1 MVTVS
6 PPLDSDDKYVHGL
19 SDGVVHHIRVS
30 IRNEF
35 CWCQNNYILV
45 IPPKR
50 MLEPVD
56 RETGKLLRERVD
68 ASELERHVDAFDGT
82 ERISGT
88 DDERE
93 ASKYVVETLEEYG
106 CEAELVE
113 FEGYISVPEDARVDV
128 TTPTSQTFDE
138 AITSSFGA
146 STPPSGISGEVVRID
161 DVTEETVA
169 TVDLEGKIA
178 FTAGLPTPEPIQLLE
193 KADVAAVIYQSL
205 NPDHLHEMIVT
216 PVWGTPTLGDKS
228 EFPDV
233 PVAQITHDAGD
244 WLHARCSEGPV
255 EATVTTQVTT
265 EITTLPCP
273 VGRIE
278 GTKSDRYMVIGNHID
293 SWYEGITDNA
303 TAMAA
308 TLQLA
313 RIFAK
318 KPPDRGLVFGFWPAH
333 STGRYAGST
342 WWADQEWL
350 DLRENGVAYYHLDLN
365 GLKGA
370 DGLWHQEMAEL
381 GDEHLDV
388 LETAGDLPMLET
400 VDAGFLGS
408 DRPARNSDQSF
419 WGAGLTSLLSGAR
432 MRPGGEGGPIGGG
445 WWWHTPADTRDK
457 VDVGVLAEETRIAVT
472 LVSRICNSPILPH
485 DFRATAV
492 DVREQIAEIE
502 DETGCSFDAVHED
515 LDALDEALE
524 KAYNVIEDVDGSGL
538 VAAAED
544 LQVKLGNEL
553 IPALYMSGRDY
564 DQEPALPH
572 KPLPELRN
580 AASVE
585 GTDRTELFAETSLT
599 REVTRL
605 RHRLQNAQVAVERF
619 LKEN

>member
-1 MVTVS
+1 
-6 PPLDSDDKYVHGL
+6 
-19 SDGVVHHIRVS
+19 
-30 IRNEF
+30 
-35 CWCQNNYILV
+35 
-45 IPPKR
+45 

-56 RETGKLLRERVD
+56 RETEEVLRDRVD
-68 ASELERHVDAFDGT
+68 AAELERHVNAFDGT

-88 DDERE
+88 DDEWE
-93 ASKYVVETLEEYG
+93 ASEYVVETLEEYG
-106 CEAELVE
+106 CEAELLE
-113 FEGYISVPEDARVDV
+113 FEGYISVPEDACVDV
-128 TTPTSQTFDE
+128 TTPTFRTFEE
-138 AITSSFGA
+138 AITTSFGA
-146 STPPSGISGEVVRID
+146 SAPPSGVSGEVIRVD
-161 DVTEETVA
+161 DVAEETVA
-169 TVDLEGKIA
+169 TADLEGKIA
-178 FTAGLPTPEPIQLLE
+178 FTTGLPTPEPIQLLE
-193 KADVAAVIYQSL
+193 EAGADAVVYQSL

-216 PVWGTPTLGDKS
+216 PVWGTPTIGDES

-244 WLHARCSEGPV
+244 WLRARCSEGPV

-278 GTKSDRYMVIGNHID
+278 GTESDRYMLVGNHVD

-308 TLQLA
+308 TLELA
-313 RIFAK
+313 RIFAEN
-318 KPPDRGLVFGFWPAH
+318 PPDRGLVFGFWPAH

-381 GDEHLDV
+381 SDEHLDV
-388 LETAGDLPMLET
+388 LKTAGDLPMLET
-400 VDAGFLGS
+400 ADAGFLGS

-432 MRPGGEGGPIGGG
+432 MQPGGEGGPIGGG

-457 VDVGVLAEETRIAVT
+457 VDVDVLAEETRIAVT
-472 LVSRICNSPILPH
+472 LASRICDSPILPH
-485 DFRATAV
+485 DFRSTAV
-492 DVREQIAEIE
+492 DFREQIAEIE
-502 DETGCSFDAVHED
+502 AETGRSFDAVHED
-515 LDALDEALE
+515 LDALEEALE
-524 KAYNVIEDVDGSGL
+524 KAYNVIEEIDGSGPA
-538 VAAAED
+538 AAAED
-544 LQVKLGNEL
+544 LQVELGNEL
-553 IPALYMSGRDY
+553 VPALYMSRRDY

-572 KPLPELRN
+572 EPLPELWDV
-580 AASVE
+580 ASIE
-585 GTDRTELFAETSLT
+585 GTERTELFAETTLT

-605 RHRLQNAQVAVERF
+605 RHRLQNAQAAVERF